1 MHVWTQET
9 DLNLPLT
16 DVEVRILG
24 SLLEKEVTT
33 PDNYPLSLNALLAAC
48 NQTTSRDPVMHLDE
62 DAVVPATVSLRRAG
76 FLRSIQRAGSR
87 VTKFEHRLDEGLR
100 LVRPELAV
108 LGVLMLRGP
117 QTPGE
122 LYARTE
128 RLHPFTDLAALE
140 GVLESLIAR
149 EPEPLVVRLA
159 RRPGQK
165 EVRYAHLLS
174 GEPDQSEPVSAAEE
188 GPVTTRRADPDD
200 RVAALERTVEEL
212 RAEVAAV
219 RAELDAFRAQFQ

>member
-1 MHVWTQET
+1 VQP
-9 DLNLPLT
+9 PLT

-48 NQTTSRDPVMHLDE
+48 NQTTNREPVMRLDE
-62 DAVVPATVSLRRAG
+62 DALVPATVALRRRG
-76 FLRSIQRAGSR
+76 LLRQIQPAGSR
-87 VTKFEHRLDEGLR
+87 VTKFEHRLDEDLR
-100 LVRPELAV
+100 LVRPEFAV

-122 LYARTE
+122 LYARAE
-128 RLHPFTDLAALE
+128 RLHPFADVADLE
-140 GVLESLIAR
+140 RVLESLITR
-149 EPEPLVVRLA
+149 EPEPLVARLP

-165 EVRYAHLLS
+165 EVRYAHLLA
-174 GEPDQSEPVSAAEE
+174 GEPTQAEAS
-188 GPVTTRRADPDD
+188 TTADERPATARRADAEDD

-212 RAEVAAV
+212 RAEVAAL
-219 RAELDAFRAQFQ
+219 RADLDAFRSQFQ